1 VWWRYLGEVDAPLY
15 RSGTRGKVASRFS
28 ARSGSGN
35 LDCRSNHPDVL
46 HNGEGPS
53 RRPEQTKELVMMI
66 GSWACRVSS
75 EIRVGGRCVSEP
87 IHDNKARKRSR
98 NREMR
103 KT

>member
-1 VWWRYLGEVDAPLY
+1 
-15 RSGTRGKVASRFS
+15 
-28 ARSGSGN
+28 
-35 LDCRSNHPDVL
+35 
-46 HNGEGPS
+46 
-53 RRPEQTKELVMMI
+53 MMI